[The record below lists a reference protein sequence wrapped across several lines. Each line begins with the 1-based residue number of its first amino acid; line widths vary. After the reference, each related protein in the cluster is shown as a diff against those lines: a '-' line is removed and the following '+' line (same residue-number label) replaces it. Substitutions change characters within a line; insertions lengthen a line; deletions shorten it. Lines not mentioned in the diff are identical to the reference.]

1 MNTRSS
7 LDTQVFFES
16 FELAGKT
23 LGNKAKAL
31 ANDSHF
37 SEVVLAR
44 LEGKVFRAADDDQ
57 YQIWDAK
64 VCQWAVGKTQDVY
77 AIVKKELV
85 TIWAPKHIAGPGEE
99 TKCYPLPLVETSFIN
114 RIKDL
119 LYLWCMCGVCL
130 CLIKRSRVVYVILT
144 YFCICK

>member
-1 MNTRSS
+1 MVQKKYKAVLNTRSV
-7 LDTQVFFES
+7 LDTRVFFES

-23 LGNKAKAL
+23 LGNKSKAL

-44 LEGKVFRAADDDQ
+44 LEGKVFRVADDDQ
-57 YQIWDAK
+57 YQIWDSNC
-64 VCQWAVGKTQDVY
+64 CQWTVGKPQDVY
-77 AIVKKELV
+77 GIVKKELV

-99 TKCYPLPLVETSFIN
+99 TKFYPIPLVDTAFIN

-119 LYLWCMCGVCL
+119 SNNSSVLYYYL
-130 CLIKRSRVVYVILT
+130 KKNNLT
-144 YFCICK
+144 SH